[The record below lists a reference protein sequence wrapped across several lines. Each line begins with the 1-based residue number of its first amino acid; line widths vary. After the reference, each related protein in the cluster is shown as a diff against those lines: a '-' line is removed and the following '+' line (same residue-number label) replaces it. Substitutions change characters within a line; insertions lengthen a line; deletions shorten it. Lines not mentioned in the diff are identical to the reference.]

1 MKSIVLMGIKHCG
14 KSTQA
19 RMISEKLGCDS
30 FDTDDVI
37 AEMTGKTPR
46 EIYTESGEGE
56 FKKAEVMA
64 CRKVCGDLSVSGKR
78 AVIATGGGIC
88 NDPEAIEVLR
98 KTGILVYLCADKNVA
113 TERVVRE
120 ITVAPDGTL
129 GNMPA
134 YIAKKNPRTKADAE
148 SIFHEFY
155 DAREKIYSS
164 LADVRIELGTQT
176 KVENRDKILREL
188 SVLD

>member
-64 CRKVCGDLSVSGKR
+64 CRKVCGDLSASGKR

-88 NDPEAIEVLR
+88 NNPEAIEVLR
-98 KTGILVYLCADKNVA
+98 KTGTLV
-113 TERVVRE
+113 
-120 ITVAPDGTL
+120 
-129 GNMPA
+129 
-134 YIAKKNPRTKADAE
+134 
-148 SIFHEFY
+148 
-155 DAREKIYSS
+155 
-164 LADVRIELGTQT
+164 
-176 KVENRDKILREL
+176 
-188 SVLD
+188 

>member
-78 AVIATGGGIC
+78 AVIATGGGIIR
-88 NDPEAIEVLR
+88 NDENIRL
-98 KTGILVYLCADKNVA
+98 L
-113 TERVVRE
+113 
-120 ITVAPDGTL
+120 
-129 GNMPA
+129 
-134 YIAKKNPRTKADAE
+134 KKNGVLVCVLITNQHSKKQDQNGNCQKQQLQLPGPFE
-148 SIFHEFY
+148 P
-155 DAREKIYSS
+155 
-164 LADVRIELGTQT
+164 LAVRYIGHGQT
-176 KVENRDKILREL
+176 DQQNRVCRQDHIGK
-188 SVLD
+188 SVCHTVGQNNQCGRNAKGVGDRQNDGHD

>member
-78 AVIATGGGIC
+78 AVIAAGGEGQHKQGGQQ
-88 NDPEAIEVLR
+88 NGNKLFHDTVLLYGYCFLGMR
-98 KTGILVYLCADKNVA
+98 GYRHGQYAPYLQNVTAKAQGFHRPLPCVPAKAGAFPPGAGKN
-113 TERVVRE
+113 RR
-120 ITVAPDGTL
+120 
-129 GNMPA
+129 
-134 YIAKKNPRTKADAE
+134 
-148 SIFHEFY
+148 
-155 DAREKIYSS
+155 
-164 LADVRIELGTQT
+164 
-176 KVENRDKILREL
+176 
-188 SVLD
+188 

>member
-37 AEMTGKTPR
+37 AEMTGKSPR

-88 NDPEAIEVLR
+88 NNPEAIEVLR
-98 KTGILVYLCADKNVA
+98 KTGTLVYLCADKNVA

-134 YIAKKNPRTKADAE
+134 YIAKKIPAPKPMRRVSFMN
-148 SIFHEFY
+148 FMMQ
-155 DAREKIYSS
+155 EK
-164 LADVRIELGTQT
+164 
-176 KVENRDKILREL
+176 KFILHL
-188 SVLD
+188 QM